1 MHNVG
6 IDPGIQIMQ
15 QSIHER
21 VPMFTHEGLVHQ
33 AVTSFGMDSDSKR
46 RTTEFILKSLHI
58 DLDGYVVGFA
68 KVSTGNSRFTIPA
81 ISSAEIY
88 TCRMVAF

>member
-33 AVTSFGMDSDSKR
+33 AVTSI
-46 RTTEFILKSLHI
+46 TESGTEYLYLA
-58 DLDGYVVGFA
+58 DCEPNG
-68 KVSTGNSRFTIPA
+68 T
-81 ISSAEIY
+81 EI
-88 TCRMVAF
+88 

>member
-21 VPMFTHEGLVHQ
+21 VLMFTHEGLAHQ
-33 AVTSFGMDSDSKR
+33 AVTSFGIDSDSKR
-46 RTTEFILKSLHI
+46 RTTEFILKSLHTG
-58 DLDGYVVGFA
+58 LDGYVVSFA
-68 KVSTGNSRFTIPA
+68 KVRTGNSRLWPVPA
-81 ISSAEIY
+81 GHAVELRIL
-88 TCRMVAF
+88 